1 MLWLSSIA
9 IAQNPNSNPNAQAP
23 WKLNGSQADT
33 TQFVGTTNN
42 VDLVFKRNNVESFRL
57 LEDTAA
63 KFFGDVYL
71 DKFRIKPKPP
81 PSSGPPEEEFLK
93 VDNQGKI
100 TSTDKSGLLSAIYD
114 EQLPCFLLPNNQLP
128 APIWSAKPGVL
139 YTGVGCPASV
149 GIGTDN
155 PAASLDVRGTGYFSS
170 FFGINTVPS
179 NQYQLYVNN
188 SVGTTAGIYLNTNH
202 PQGWPNVKYGF
213 QNVVNNSNTIAYSV
227 TNATTNQD
235 VFVVMGDGKT
245 GIGTAN
251 PEDDLQIRSGP
262 TKLVIGSAA
271 GELLGWGT
279 SYIGFNASRQNG
291 STWQTADDSRHN
303 GGSVI
308 YGDIFGSIIFATIP
322 TDPSP
327 ASGGQ
332 TNIPDA
338 TVAQNTRL
346 FIHRDGNVG
355 IGTTA
360 VNGAKLSVEGVI
372 RARKIQVDNPNIIWS
387 DFVFSTDYN
396 LMSLNEV
403 EHFITQNKHLP
414 DVPSASEVKANGIDL
429 AQMDAILLQ
438 KIEELTLYVLQL
450 KKENDI
456 LKEKIILLETK

>member
-1 MLWLSSIA
+1 M
-9 IAQNPNSNPNAQAP
+9 
-23 WKLNGSQADT
+23 KLNGSQADT

-71 DKFRIKPKPP
+71 DKFRINPTPP
-81 PSSGPPEEEFLK
+81 PSSGPIQEEFLK

-114 EQLPCFLLPNNQLP
+114 EQLPCLLLPNNQLP
-128 APIWSAKPGVL
+128 APIWSTIPGVL
-139 YTGVGCPASV
+139 YTGLGCPASV

-179 NQYQLYVNN
+179 NQYQLHVNS

-235 VFVVMGDGKT
+235 VFVVKGDGSV
-245 GIGTAN
+245 GIGTDN
-251 PEDDLQIRSGP
+251 LNFS
-262 TKLVIGSAA
+262 KLNV
-271 GELLGWGT
+271 
-279 SYIGFNASRQNG
+279 
-291 STWQTADDSRHN
+291 
-303 GGSVI
+303 
-308 YGDIFGSIIFATIP
+308 
-322 TDPSP
+322 
-327 ASGGQ
+327 
-332 TNIPDA
+332 
-338 TVAQNTRL
+338 VAQNETGLTVATNHTGDYGYGIRSMVAKNKTKAFAVYNAETQEESFVVL
-346 FIHRDGNVG
+346 GNGSVG

-372 RARKIQVDNPNIIWS
+372 RARRVNVDAASIVWS
-387 DFVFSTDYN
+387 DFVFESNYN
-396 LMSLNEV
+396 LMDLMDLES
-403 EHFITQNKHLP
+403 FIVKNKHLP
-414 DVPSASEVKANGIDL
+414 DVPSASEVKEKGIDL

-438 KIEELTLYVLQL
+438 KIEELTLYIIDLE
-450 KKENDI
+450 KKINE
-456 LKEKIILLETK
+456 LESKK